1 MISKIKQLIQK
12 IFNMLGLQL
21 NKLNVINNSAYQTVQ
36 ALKANNINVVFDIG
50 ANVGQF
56 ACELRTYGYKGKII
70 SFEPL
75 PQAYEE
81 LCKQALKDNDWIVH
95 QRCAMGAEAGQIEI
109 NVAGNSVSSSV
120 LPMLDKHEKSAP
132 QSKYTH
138 TEIVP
143 LITLDEVFNRYCDQ
157 NDNVFLKIDTQGYE
171 WAVLKGAKVALSKS
185 KGILL
190 ELSLVPL
197 YEGQK
202 LWRDLVDY
210 LMLSKHHL
218 YAIQPGFTD
227 QDTGETLQV
236 DGLFFT
242 KNNDLF

>member
-1 MISKIKQLIQK
+1 MFSKIKEIIQK
-12 IFNMLGLQL
+12 LFNVFGLQL

-50 ANVGQF
+50 ANIGQF
-56 ACELRTYGYKGKII
+56 SCELRTYGYKGKII

-75 PQAYEE
+75 PQAYAT
-81 LCKQALKDNDWIVH
+81 LCKQALKDSNWVVH
-95 QRCAMGAEAGQIEI
+95 QRCAVGAEAGQIEI

-120 LPMLDKHEKSAP
+120 LPMLKKHEQSAP

-138 TEIVP
+138 KEMVP
-143 LITLDEVFNRYCDQ
+143 LITLDEVFDSYCDLS
-157 NDNVFLKIDTQGYE
+157 DNVFLKIDTQGYE
-171 WAVLKGAKVALSKS
+171 WAVLAGAKKALSKS
-185 KGILL
+185 KGVLL

-210 LMLSKHHL
+210 LMLSEHHL
-218 YAIQPGFTD
+218 YAIQTGFTD
-227 QDTGETLQV
+227 QVTGETLQV

-242 KNNDLF
+242 KNKDLL

>member
-1 MISKIKQLIQK
+1 MLSKIKHLIQK
-12 IFNMLGLQL
+12 TFNLFGLQL

-56 ACELRTYGYKGKII
+56 SCELRAYGYKGKII

-75 PQAYEE
+75 PQAYET
-81 LCKQALKDNDWIVH
+81 LYKQALKDNDWIVH
-95 QRCAMGAEAGQIEI
+95 QRCAVGAEAGQVEM
-109 NVAGNSVSSSV
+109 NVSGNSVSSSV
-120 LPMLDKHEKSAP
+120 LPMLDTHENAAP

-138 TEIVP
+138 QEIVP
-143 LITLDEVFNRYCDQ
+143 LITLDEVFSLYCNQ
-157 NDNVFLKIDTQGYE
+157 NDNVFLKVDTQGYE
-171 WAVLKGAKVALSKS
+171 WAVLQGAKMALTKS
-185 KGILL
+185 RGVLL

-210 LMLSKHHL
+210 LMLTKHSL
-218 YAIQPGFTD
+218 YAIQPGFTN
-227 QDTGETLQV
+227 QTTGETLQV
-236 DGLFFT
+236 DGLFFK
-242 KNNDLF
+242 KNND